1 MFSFARCLGNLFHD
15 PPCVSQKV
23 WSYSVYSTPADCYV
37 GLLSLRAEE
46 RGATMATMKKH
57 YANIVELE
65 RNRLL
70 SPGALKLYN
79 AIVFLKHM
87 ALRLLYALYA
97 RDDFNAQSI
106 QGQKILR
113 GLLDVLPDNKGVEEA
128 HHFVRKE
135 QKQNPNTRLSHC
147 HVQDCVNDSRVLE
160 ARQIPHA
167 SAMGR
172 LEFMRSYP
180 SSNHRYV
187 SQKHY
192 SWRHSLPR
200 DWTTIL
206 GRKSWATT
214 SEDVYRTSA
223 AAWAWLHSWCD
234 NRTCAIDASLWSRL
248 TPVAMILHHVPSDSF
263 MVGLGNFSWAALVW
277 PLDVLFRTDDEAVLF
292 GFDAG
297 AEARWAFVTNV
308 DDYCVLDW
316 EAYREDV
323 GIVLRVIGMEMGL
336 VKYAVYSNPC
346 ALSFE
351 DLCRMAQHFVLPVG
365 CQNTRHEILKAV
377 ATHLWPTDPDT
388 ITYVM
393 SLLPDP
399 NSESLLADDPVVEAC
414 YGDLL
419 PDDKLDFKSMGDQ
432 IEKKRRAKRMITFNI
447 ARRAHAKAKAKGK
460 ARAKAKPPPPRPPP
474 GVPAVALAPPLGA
487 APPGPPPGVLAVTLA
502 PPLGAALPGPPPPAP
517 GPLADAAAAG
527 VPPVPPV
534 VADRLPRGTRQIRFG
549 SKFILAATGPVDYP
563 TSWTVTCLLH
573 TAAGMRCN
581 KNLTISGGM
590 TEDEAVLRIKRW
602 CIEGQGIE
610 DGPGAKDAHMS
621 TILPRFFPVDELK
634 SHAEYERMLLYP

>member
-1 MFSFARCLGNLFHD
+1 MFSFAGCLGNLFHD

-23 WSYSVYSTPADCYV
+23 WSYSVHSTPADCYV
-37 GLLSLRAEE
+37 GLLSPRAAE

-97 RDDFNAQSI
+97 RDDFNTQSI

-135 QKQNPNTRLSHC
+135 QKHNPNTRLSHC
-147 HVQDCVNDSRVLE
+147 HVQDCVNNSRVLE

-167 SAMGR
+167 SAVGR
-172 LEFMRSYP
+172 VEFMRSYP

-187 SQKHY
+187 GRKHY

-206 GRKSWATT
+206 GRKTWATT

-263 MVGLGNFSWAALVW
+263 MVGLGHFSWAALVW
-277 PLDVLFRTDDEAVLF
+277 PLDVLCRTDDEAILF

-308 DDYCVLDW
+308 DDYCVFDW

-323 GIVLRVIGMEMGL
+323 GIVLRVIGTEMGL

-346 ALSFE
+346 GLNFE
-351 DLCRMAQHFVLPVG
+351 DLCRMAQHFDLPVG
-365 CQNTRHEILKAV
+365 CQNTRHEILEAV
-377 ATHLWPTDPDT
+377 ATHLWPADPNT
-388 ITYVM
+388 VTYVM
-393 SLLPDP
+393 SLLPNP
-399 NSESLLADDPVVEAC
+399 KSESLLADDPIVEAC

-419 PDDKLDFKSMGDQ
+419 PDDKLEFKSMGDQ
-432 IEKKRRAKRMITFNI
+432 IEKKRRGKRLITFNN
-447 ARRAHAKAKAKGK
+447 ARRAYAKAKPKGK

-474 GVPAVALAPPLGA
+474 GVPAVPAEPPLGA
-487 APPGPPPGVLAVTLA
+487 APPGQ
-502 PPLGAALPGPPPPAP
+502 PPPAP
-517 GPLADAAAAG
+517 GPPADAAAAG
-527 VPPVPPV
+527 IPPVPPV
-534 VADRLPRGTRQIRFG
+534 FADRLSRGSRQISFG
-549 SKFILAATGPVDYP
+549 SMFTLAATGPLASP

-573 TAAGMRCN
+573 HSEGLRCN
-581 KNLTISGGM
+581 KNLTISHGM
-590 TEDEAVLRIKRW
+590 SEDEAVLRIKRW

-610 DGPGAKDAHMS
+610 DGLGARDTHMN
-621 TILPRFFPVDELK
+621 TILPRIFPVDELK
-634 SHAEYERMLLYP
+634 SHAEYERMLFYP